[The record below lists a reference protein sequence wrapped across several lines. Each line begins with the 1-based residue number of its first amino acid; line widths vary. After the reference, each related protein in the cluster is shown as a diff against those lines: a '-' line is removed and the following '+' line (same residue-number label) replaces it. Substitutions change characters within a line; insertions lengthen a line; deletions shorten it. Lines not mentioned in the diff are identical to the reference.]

1 MSRFV
6 EWLDGVGDEIREWCS
21 TRSPWLRAPLAAYL
35 LYAGVRHLADRDYRS
50 WFAGLTLVLH
60 EMGHVLFSPFGHTLG
75 ILGGSIV
82 QLAAPLAAALYLL
95 LRQRDWFGLGVGGAW
110 LAFSTWELGAYLY
123 DANKDEL
130 PLVGFS
136 DQPEH
141 DWGTLLTEWHL
152 LNATD
157 GIAAVVRVLGT
168 GIWLGA
174 MALVGWTLWLMW
186 RQKARA

>member
-1 MSRFV
+1 
-6 EWLDGVGDEIREWCS
+6 
-21 TRSPWLRAPLAAYL
+21 
-35 LYAGVRHLADRDYRS
+35 
-50 WFAGLTLVLH
+50 
-60 EMGHVLFSPFGHTLG
+60 MGHVLYSPFGRTLH

-82 QLAAPLAAALYLL
+82 QLAVPLGAALYLL
-95 LRQRDWFGLGVGGAW
+95 LRQRDWFGLGVGVSW
-110 LAFSTWELGAYLY
+110 LAFATWELGAYLY

-141 DWGTLLTEWHL
+141 DWGTLLTEWHV

-157 GIAAVVRVLGT
+157 AIAAVIRVLGA

-186 RQKARA
+186 RARARA